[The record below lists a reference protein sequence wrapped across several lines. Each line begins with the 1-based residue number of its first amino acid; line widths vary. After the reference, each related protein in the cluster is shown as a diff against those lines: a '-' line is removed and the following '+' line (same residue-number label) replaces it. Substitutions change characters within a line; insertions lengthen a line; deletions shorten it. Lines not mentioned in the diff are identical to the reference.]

1 MTTGDANADFGGGA
15 PAAPSGNPGQSL
27 PSNLVANPL
36 DDAGVQRI
44 SEGAAQFKA
53 LAESGGFTINDEAF
67 KAYEK
72 VCDEFLNGYGPIQ
85 RNLFLLTTRAQM
97 GNSDYA
103 KEVADFNSKVANGDP
118 QSLIPNLELLKN
130 SFEQVKEALVVA
142 RNNYRKTDG
151 EQTQNLSNVNK
162 ADS

>member
-1 MTTGDANADFGGGA
+1 MTTGDANADFGGGP
-15 PAAPSGNPGQSL
+15 PAATSGNPGQSL
-27 PSNLVANPL
+27 PNLVANPL

-44 SEGAAQFKA
+44 SEGATQFKA

-72 VCDEFLNGYGPIQ
+72 VCDEFLHGYGQIQ

-103 KEVADFNSKVANGDP
+103 KEVADFNRKVADGDP
-118 QSLIPNLELLKN
+118 QSLIPNLEQLKN
-130 SFEQVKEALVVA
+130 SFEQVKEALTIA
-142 RNNYRKTDG
+142 RNNYRKIDG
-151 EQTQNLSNVNK
+151 EQTQNLSNANK